1 MSNAAL
7 FTRVA
12 HAYAKFRPGYP
23 PELFA
28 WLARVVAARDAVWDC
43 GCGSGQASVALA
55 AHFQVVHATDVA
67 AEQVAAAR
75 PHPRVRYAV
84 ASAEASGLPDAAVD
98 LVTVA
103 QALHWFDVDAFYA
116 EARRVARPDALLA
129 VWTYPRPQFA
139 DAELDRV
146 FLDFYANVVGPYWPP
161 ERRHVEANYTTLAF
175 PFREMEHPAFGLE
188 LDWPFEQV
196 IGYVSSWSATAQY
209 RKALGEDPVPL
220 LAASLGAIWPG
231 NGATARVRMPLA
243 LRIASLHAPDP
254 QREARVRSAL

>member
-7 FTRVA
+7 FTSVA
-12 HAYAKFRPGYP
+12 REYASFRPGYP

-28 WLARVVAARDAVWDC
+28 WLARAAPALDAVWDC

-55 AHFQVVHATDVA
+55 EHFQQVHATDVA
-67 AEQVAAAR
+67 AEQIAAAK
-75 PHPRVRYAV
+75 PHPRVHYSV
-84 ASAEASGLPDAAVD
+84 APAEASGLPDASVD

-116 EARRVARPDALLA
+116 EARRVARPGALLA
-129 VWTYPRPQFA
+129 VWNYPRPRFV

-146 FLDFYANVVGPYWPP
+146 FFAFYDGVVGPYWPAG
-161 ERRHVEANYTTLAF
+161 RRHIEANYTTLAF
-175 PFREMEHPAFGLE
+175 PFEEMPHPAFGLE

-209 RKALGEDPVPL
+209 RKALGQDPVPL
-220 LAASLGAIWPG
+220 LRESLGKAWPAP
-231 NGATARVRMPLA
+231 GATARVCIPLG
-243 LRIASLHAPDP
+243 LRVARL
-254 QREARVRSAL
+254 RE